1 MDMSLDD
8 VIKMNGSEAGK
19 NKAGNMKNNQS
30 RKGYTDRGPS
40 KQRFNH
46 QNHTHSNK
54 GDFDRSRN
62 SSFTFGKKHIPNAY
76 GNQLPVAKHNI
87 GQGITVSN
95 LAHSV
100 TDADIIGL
108 FSEFGV
114 VKSSVHYSREGDH
127 LETASATFPTE
138 ADARRAVA
146 KYNGVSLD
154 KRPMRIKLN
163 QPEGLPRSLEMRLST
178 AGTCEG
184 QSNESSLNVSG
195 SSLYDRSSSKK
206 HHGHNEKRKRKKA
219 PDSSSLDINKL
230 NKELDE
236 YMGTTNWINQK
247 AHKKKSESSTSKL
260 KTQSKMSKRQK
271 ISILEPDE
279 SSPESA
285 EDVENTEKTPLKQ
298 EDIDMDLDGMIDE
311 VYNVPTGPVNE
322 VAERV
327 QTKLFN
333 LL

>member
-1 MDMSLDD
+1 
-8 VIKMNGSEAGK
+8 
-19 NKAGNMKNNQS
+19 MKNNQT
-30 RKGYTDRGPS
+30 RKGYTDRGPN

-46 QNHTHSNK
+46 QNHAHSSN
-54 GDFDRSRN
+54 GNFDGSRN
-62 SSFTFGKKHIPNAY
+62 SSFTFGKKHIPNTY
-76 GNQLPVAKHNI
+76 KNQLPVTQTQV

-95 LAHSV
+95 LARSV

-146 KYNGVSLD
+146 KYNNVSLD

-178 AGTCEG
+178 PGTCEG
-184 QSNESSLNVSG
+184 QSIESSLNVSG
-195 SSLYDRSSSKK
+195 SSVNDRSSYKK
-206 HHGHNEKRKRKKA
+206 HHGQNEKRKRKKA
-219 PDSSSLDINKL
+219 PDSPSLDINKL
-230 NKELDE
+230 NKELDD

-260 KTQSKMSKRQK
+260 KTQSKMSKRQR

-279 SSPESA
+279 SSPESKMSKRRRISIL
-285 EDVENTEKTPLKQ
+285 EPEEEV
-298 EDIDMDLDGMIDE
+298 DMDLDGMIDE
-311 VYNVPTGPVNE
+311 VYTMPTGPVNE